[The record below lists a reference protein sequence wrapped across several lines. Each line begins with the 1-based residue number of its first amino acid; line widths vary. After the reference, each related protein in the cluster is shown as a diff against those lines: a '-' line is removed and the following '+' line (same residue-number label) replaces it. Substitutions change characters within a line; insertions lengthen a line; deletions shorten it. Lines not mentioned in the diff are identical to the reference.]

1 MTHITQG
8 KCLGKKSNFGGRKI
22 FKRKKKKTVKKE
34 KERKKKRDNRGV
46 NIRGENFKKE
56 QVVKTVRG
64 QAE

>member
-1 MTHITQG
+1 MEAGRFLRERG
-8 KCLGKKSNFGGRKI
+8 KEQL
-22 FKRKKKKTVKKE
+22 KKK

-46 NIRGENFKKE
+46 NIRSENFKKE